1 MATNRKIIQQENLN
15 RYDENSEEH
24 MLLVTNVRS
33 LKKPPSPKPKGKKL
47 PLREA
52 KNNAN
57 KALSDTAL
65 QHQSDGSSSESDIS
79 ENMPIKLGPERFGC
93 PFCSTEM
100 PWLTSMRRHI
110 MIHTGEKPFSCN
122 DCGRGFIRKSDLTS
136 HVVIHTG
143 EKPFKCKDCGKSF
156 NWKKACQRH
165 ELIHSREKHY

>member
-65 QHQSDGSSSESDIS
+65 QHQSDGSTTESDNS

-100 PWLTSMRRHI
+100 SWITNMRRHI
-110 MIHTGEKPFSCN
+110 MIHTGESPFSCN
-122 DCGRGFIRKSDLTS
+122 VCGRSFIRKTDLAR
-136 HVVIHTG
+136 HVLVHTG
-143 EKPFKCKDCGKSF
+143 EQPFSCQYCGKSF
-156 NWKKACQRH
+156 IRKDRLVKH
-165 ELIHSREKHY
+165 EFIHKSQ

>member
-93 PFCSTEM
+93 PFCSTE
-100 PWLTSMRRHI
+100 TSRSHDMRRHI
-110 MIHTGEKPFSCN
+110 MIHTGEKPFTCN
-122 DCGRGFIRKSDLTS
+122 VCLKSFAQKTNLAR
-136 HVVIHTG
+136 HVMIHT
-143 EKPFKCKDCGKSF
+143 
-156 NWKKACQRH
+156 
-165 ELIHSREKHY
+165 RE